1 MRRTTLALP
10 CLALLAT
17 GVVTHA
23 PHASAAEPPS
33 AVDAACKEFHPDLE
47 GNGEVVTST
56 TYVVHGSYS
65 VTDLQVAYGD
75 MWCEAMLA
83 EGSLADSVDAEVEYS
98 HTLFGDLTAFGQD
111 QGNVPKQQ
119 EVCANY
125 TADNGDEV
133 TCDLPADGEVFVST
147 VHAEEHDDGEF
158 VGSDFTHIEWR
169 FSLEGSDHTGE
180 VRERTEAE
188 VAEAAATRDEAVAAA
203 KKAAAKKI
211 KRAKQPDKRTKARKK
226 AIKKAKKQRA
236 REIRLAEKGYA
247 SAVAPYEVVE
257 PITVLLENTRE
268 V

>member
-17 GVVTHA
+17 GFVTQA
-23 PHASAAEPPS
+23 PHAS
-33 AVDAACKEFHPDLE
+33 
-47 GNGEVVTST
+47 
-56 TYVVHGSYS
+56 
-65 VTDLQVAYGD
+65 
-75 MWCEAMLA
+75 
-83 EGSLADSVDAEVEYS
+83 
-98 HTLFGDLTAFGQD
+98 
-111 QGNVPKQQ
+111 
-119 EVCANY
+119 VCANY

-158 VGSDFTHIEWR
+158 VWSDFTHIEWR

-211 KRAKQPDKRTKARKK
+211 KRAK
-226 AIKKAKKQRA
+226 KQRA

-247 SAVAPYEVVE
+247 SAAAPYEVVE